1 VWIKIPFMPLHQVKT
16 VFRKEIRELLRDRR
30 TVFVMVILPLI
41 LYPLLMIGVSQV
53 TVLQMKKIEARTYR
67 MRLVGKDGK
76 ELIRRFTLDPQFQI
90 DYVEEDSFPSD
101 SSLLGNYDI
110 ALVVE
115 DGFDEQVSSGLSGKI
130 RIVFDRAD
138 EISEAAERRVEEI
151 IDSLEDAL
159 LSERLRKR
167 SLPEGFAKPIAVER
181 ANVAPS
187 GKMGAYLFGGILVF
201 ILIIMVING
210 AYYPSIDLIAGEKER
225 GTLETVLVSP
235 VSRESVILGKYLA
248 VFSISVAT
256 AVLNLGSIG
265 LTFSYMAGSL
275 SGVENINFSISG
287 RNILLILLML
297 LPLSGLFSAIFL
309 AISSFA
315 QSYKEGQHYLTPVFI
330 VGELPAFAALVPGLK
345 SSVASSLVPVMN
357 IALVFKGML
366 LGEENW
372 LHLAIAFLSSLLYAA
387 VMIKLSVSLLQKEEV
402 LVGTGKPFAFLLRT
416 RRLPD
421 ILDSTLLVIFSLLLL
436 IFVGA
441 PLQAKDIFNGLLITE
456 LILVLLPVLLAI
468 RIFKIDARHRLMLN
482 PPTFRDA
489 ALTLIVALGA
499 WAAASGWQA
508 LQSHFLPMPDM
519 YVDQMEKLISAS
531 RARPLLYLVA
541 MLGILPGIC
550 EEYLFRGYML
560 SGYRQRLSN
569 TGAILLV
576 AVAFGA
582 FHLDPYRFVGATA
595 LGAVLGFI
603 AVRGNSLYLPMLAHI
618 ANNSLGVIAANIGL
632 FDGDIPWYLAAVGLP
647 VVFFG
652 LRLIGSRRE
661 KGCMP
666 PDAQESGSILSQQED
681 SER

>member
-1 VWIKIPFMPLHQVKT
+1 MFRMLLHQIKI
-16 VFRKEIRELLRDRR
+16 VFRKEIKELLRDRR
-30 TVFVMVILPLI
+30 TIFVMVILPII
-41 LYPLLMIGVSQV
+41 LYPLLMIGISQI
-53 TVLQMKKIEARTYR
+53 TLMQMKRIEARTYS
-67 MRLVGKDGK
+67 MRLAGREGK

-90 DYVEEDSFPSD
+90 DYVEDDSFPSD
-101 SSLLGNYDI
+101 SSFLGDCDV

-115 DGFDEQVSSGLSGKI
+115 DGFDEQLLSGLSGKI

-138 EISEAAERRVEEI
+138 DISEAAERRVEEI
-151 IDSLEDAL
+151 IGSFEDSL

-167 SLPEGFAKPIAVER
+167 ALPEGFAKPIALKKT
-181 ANVAPS
+181 NVAPS

-235 VSRESVILGKYLA
+235 VSRGSVVLGKYLA

-256 AVLNLGSIG
+256 AILNLGSMG

-275 SGVENINFSISG
+275 SGVENVNFSISG
-287 RNILLILLML
+287 GNIILILLML
-297 LPLSGLFSAIFL
+297 LPLSGLFSAVFL

-345 SSVASSLVPVMN
+345 SSVASSFVPVMN

-366 LGEENW
+366 LGEGNW

-402 LVGTGKPFAFLLRT
+402 LVGTGKPFAFLLHT
-416 RRLPD
+416 RKLPD

-436 IFVGA
+436 VFVGA
-441 PLQAKDIFNGLLITE
+441 PLQAKNIFNGLLITE
-456 LILVLLPVLLAI
+456 LILVLLPIILAI
-468 RIFKIDARHRLMLN
+468 RVFKIDARDRLMLN
-482 PPTFRDA
+482 PPTVSDTIF
-489 ALTLIVALGA
+489 TLIVALGA
-499 WAAASGWQA
+499 WIAVSGWQA
-508 LQSHFLPMPDM
+508 LQSHFLPMPDL
-519 YVDQMEKLISAS
+519 YIDQMEKLISTS
-531 RARPLLYLVA
+531 GTRPLLYLVA
-541 MLGILPGIC
+541 MLGVLPGIC

-569 TGAILLV
+569 TGAIFLV

-595 LGAVLGFI
+595 LGAILGFI

-632 FDGDIPWYLAAVGLP
+632 FEEGVPWYLALAGLP

-652 LRLIGSRRE
+652 LKLIGSRRE

-666 PDAQESGSILSQQED
+666 PDAQESGSISSRQED